1 MGAPSISPDEYA
13 TIKQLLGKGY
23 TGIKV
28 AAIVGRSRCLVSR
41 VNRSWSYHE
50 YLSIGRARA
59 KKSYDKYKKEVASK
73 QLPLDKP
80 KKTKVDM
87 KEDLTIKLNALIETV
102 VTYKRYAAL
111 SSDKY
116 SQWRWNNAIEHLEEA
131 RLWLKEAF

>member
-1 MGAPSISPDEYA
+1 MGAPRLTSGEYVA
-13 TIKQLLGKGY
+13 IKQLLGMGY
-23 TGIKV
+23 DAIKISGIV
-28 AAIVGRSRCLVSR
+28 
-41 VNRSWSYHE
+41 
-50 YLSIGRARA
+50 GRARA
-59 KKSYDKYKKEVASK
+59 VVGRVKSTKDYSDYKQTLKLERERARAKETPK